1 MPLAIPLSPAGL
13 PVRLVTVCTCTLLL
27 AGLAVTSPAAAADS
41 ASYDFESPSQKL
53 PFMAIN
59 GFGRVLVGPAPGG
72 RPGQAARVNIP
83 NDGRSFKS
91 ELVIKGLDAG
101 SHRFGFANYLPGDWQ
116 QGDLDTIVAQ
126 WFSTQDDDG
135 GIKPVVAL
143 SVHGANWQ
151 LKVHWMSGGEIQE
164 SVIPLGAA
172 RPGHWNRWAFD
183 ITWSSAGKPGSIHI
197 TRDGVT
203 VGSHQGA
210 NNYHRGE
217 PPHFRI
223 GAYRPSWRPEKGPSK
238 RAGASEAVLFI
249 DDIAITSTTA
259 GSRPEVRTTTPGG
272 APSPSA
278 SPALSPGPTPPGSP
292 SASSSPS
299 SSPYVSSALVGEAPT
314 GGDAAPGEAAHAAWT
329 DTAAHGSAVRI
340 GVVGGG
346 AAALAGGA
354 LVLLR
359 RRTAKGSPRSAH
371 RRART

>member
-1 MPLAIPLSPAGL
+1 MPLARLLPPAG
-13 PVRLVTVCTCTLLL
+13 RLARLFTVSTSALLA
-27 AGLAVTSPAAAADS
+27 AGLAAASPAAAADS
-41 ASYDFESPSQKL
+41 VSYDFESPSQKL

-101 SHRFGFANYLPGDWQ
+101 SHRFSFANYLPGDWQ
-116 QGDLDTIVAQ
+116 ERDLDTIVAQ
-126 WFSTQDDDG
+126 WFSTQDDGG

-143 SVHGANWQ
+143 SVHGSDWQ
-151 LKVHWMSGGEIQE
+151 LKVHWMTSGEIRE
-164 SVIPLGAA
+164 TVIPLGAS

-183 ITWSSAGKPGSIHI
+183 ITWSSAGKPGSIHV

-223 GAYRPSWRPEKGPSK
+223 GAYRPNWRPEKGPSK
-238 RAGASEAVLFI
+238 RDGASEAVLFL
-249 DDIAITSTTA
+249 DDIAVTSTTP
-259 GSRPEVRTTTPGG
+259 GSPPDVRATSPGG
-272 APSPSA
+272 AASPSESPVPSPS
-278 SPALSPGPTPPGSP
+278 PTPTGSP
-292 SASSSPS
+292 SASSSDRP
-299 SSPYVSSALVGEAPT
+299 GEAPA
-314 GGDAAPGEAAHAAWT
+314 GGGAAPGGPAQEARTGAT
-329 DTAAHGSAVRI
+329 AHGSSGRI
-340 GVVGGG
+340 GIVGGAVGG

-354 LVLLR
+354 FVLLR
-359 RRTAKGSPRSAH
+359 RRHAKDSPRSAR

>member
-1 MPLAIPLSPAGL
+1 MPLAIPLSPAGR
-13 PVRLVTVCTCTLLL
+13 PVRLVTACTGALLL
-27 AGLAVTSPAAAADS
+27 AGLAAGSPAAAADS
-41 ASYDFESPSQKL
+41 MSYDFESSSQKL

-72 RPGQAARVNIP
+72 RSGQAARVNIP

-116 QGDLDTIVAQ
+116 ERDLDTIVAQ
-126 WFSTQDDDG
+126 WFSTQDDGG

-143 SVHGANWQ
+143 SVHGADWQ
-151 LKVHWMSGGEIQE
+151 LKVHWMTNGEIQE
-164 SVIPLGAA
+164 AVIPLGAA
-172 RPGHWNRWAFD
+172 RPGHWNRWTFD
-183 ITWSSAGKPGSIHI
+183 ITWSSAGRPGSIHV

-223 GAYRPSWRPEKGPSK
+223 GAYRPNWRPEKGPSK

-259 GSRPEVRTTTPGG
+259 GSLPDARATTPGVLPPHRRPRRCRPAPPRRARPPPSRPPGPAKRRPGVTPLPRRRHRKRGPTRPRTG
-272 APSPSA
+272 APV
-278 SPALSPGPTPPGSP
+278 G
-292 SASSSPS
+292 SASS
-299 SSPYVSSALVGEAPT
+299 EAPW
-314 GGDAAPGEAAHAAWT
+314 AAPRPWREALSSCYGGALRRTHPAAHAAGRAA
-329 DTAAHGSAVRI
+329 DTSKR
-340 GVVGGG
+340 
-346 AAALAGGA
+346 
-354 LVLLR
+354 
-359 RRTAKGSPRSAH
+359 
-371 RRART
+371 

>member
-1 MPLAIPLSPAGL
+1 MPLAIPLSPTGR
-13 PVRLVTVCTCTLLL
+13 PVRLVAACTGALLV
-27 AGLAVTSPAAAADS
+27 AGLAAASPAAAANS
-41 ASYDFESPSQKL
+41 VSYDFESPSQKL

-72 RPGQAARVNIP
+72 RSGQAARVNIP

-101 SHRFGFANYLPGDWQ
+101 SHRFDFANYLPSDWQ
-116 QGDLDTIVAQ
+116 ERDLDTIVAQ
-126 WFSTQDDDG
+126 WFSTQDDG
-135 GIKPVVAL
+135 EGIKPVVAL

-151 LKVHWMSGGEIQE
+151 LKVHWMTNGEIQE
-164 SVIPLGAA
+164 ALIPLGAA
-172 RPGHWNRWAFD
+172 RPGRWNRWTFD
-183 ITWSSAGKPGSIHI
+183 ITWSSAGRPGSIRV

-223 GAYRPSWRPEKGPSK
+223 GAYRPNWRPEKGSSK
-238 RAGASEAVLFI
+238 RVGASEAVLFI

-259 GSRPEVRTTTPGG
+259 DSRPDAPATTPGG
-272 APSPSA
+272 ASSPSQ
-278 SPALSPGPTPPGSP
+278 SPTAPTGPTPTGSP
-292 SASSSPS
+292 STSSSA
-299 SSPYVSSALVGEAPT
+299 SAGEVPA
-314 GGDAAPGEAAHAAWT
+314 GGDTVPGEAVHEART
-329 DTAAHGSAVRI
+329 DATAHGSAGRI
-340 GVVGGG
+340 GVVGG
-346 AAALAGGA
+346 AVAALAGA
-354 LVLLR
+354 AFVLMR

>member
-1 MPLAIPLSPAGL
+1 MPHAMPLSPAGR
-13 PVRLVTVCTCTLLL
+13 PVRLLTACTCALLV
-27 AGLAVTSPAAAADS
+27 AGMAATPAAAADS
-41 ASYDFESPSQKL
+41 VSYDFESPSQKL

-116 QGDLDTIVAQ
+116 ERDLDTIVAQ
-126 WFSTQDDDG
+126 WFSTQDDGG

-143 SVHGANWQ
+143 SIHGANWQ
-151 LKVHWMSGGEIQE
+151 LKVHWMRGGEIQE
-164 SVIPLGAA
+164 AVIPLGAA
-172 RPGHWNRWAFD
+172 RPGHWNRWTFD
-183 ITWSSAGKPGSIHI
+183 ITWSSAGRPGAIAVA
-197 TRDGVT
+197 RDGVT

-238 RAGASEAVLFI
+238 RVGAAEAVLFL
-249 DDIAITSTTA
+249 DDIAITSTAA
-259 GSRPEVRTTTPGG
+259 GSPPDVRTAAPGG
-272 APSPSA
+272 ASPSQSPAPSPS
-278 SPALSPGPTPPGSP
+278 PTPAGSP
-292 SASSSPS
+292 SASSPLQ
-299 SSPYVSSALVGEAPT
+299 AGEAPV
-314 GGDAAPGEAAHAAWT
+314 GGDTSPGATAPEARTDATAPGNA
-329 DTAAHGSAVRI
+329 GRI
-340 GVVGGG
+340 GAVGGAVG
-346 AAALAGGA
+346 AAAALAGGA
-354 LVLLR
+354 FVLLR
-359 RRTAKGSPRSAH
+359 RRNATGSPGSAH

>member
-1 MPLAIPLSPAGL
+1 MPLAIPLSPAGR
-13 PVRLVTVCTCTLLL
+13 PVRLVTACTSALLL
-27 AGLAVTSPAAAADS
+27 AGLAAGSPAAAADS
-41 ASYDFESPSQKL
+41 MSYDFESSSQKL

-72 RPGQAARVNIP
+72 RSGQAARVNIP

-116 QGDLDTIVAQ
+116 ERDLDTIVAQ
-126 WFSTQDDDG
+126 WFSTQDDGG

-143 SVHGANWQ
+143 SVHGADWQ
-151 LKVHWMSGGEIQE
+151 LKVHWMTNGEIQE
-164 SVIPLGAA
+164 ALIPLGAA
-172 RPGHWNRWAFD
+172 RPGHWNRWTFD
-183 ITWSSAGKPGSIHI
+183 ITWSSAGRPGSIHV

-223 GAYRPSWRPEKGPSK
+223 GAYRPNWRPEKGPSK

-259 GSRPEVRTTTPGG
+259 GSLPDVRATTPGS
-272 APSPSA
+272 AASPSPS
-278 SPALSPGPTPPGSP
+278 PAVSTGPTPTGSP
-292 SASSSPS
+292 SIF
-299 SSPYVSSALVGEAPT
+299 SSARAGEAPA
-314 GGDAAPGEAAHAAWT
+314 GGDAAPEETAQEART
-329 DTAAHGSAVRI
+329 DATAHGSAGRI
-340 GVVGGG
+340 GVVGGAVGG

-354 LVLLR
+354 FVLLR
-359 RRTAKGSPRSAH
+359 RRTAKDAPRSAR
-371 RRART
+371 RRARS